1 MTTHRYGR
9 DLLAA
14 GLILAALTGC
24 GGGGGSNSPSPPP
37 PPPAPVPP
45 PPPPPPAGVPAP
57 GPGVTSGDTY
67 GVTSTGRLVT
77 FDRAAPALDTAIAI
91 TGLQANETVVGLD
104 TRAGG
109 TTPGEIYALGSTGR
123 L

>member
-1 MTTHRYGR
+1 MAVCIRRRMKFVVSLRPRILPPKFAQREFMTTYRYGR

-57 GPGVTSGDTY
+57 GPGVGGDGDTY

-91 TGLQANETVVGLD
+91 T
-104 TRAGG
+104 
-109 TTPGEIYALGSTGR
+109 
-123 L
+123 